1 MLALAARR
9 VCTARVLATH
19 PSRRLVHLTAPRAAD
34 ERWQTLTNIL
44 ADDNPPPVQVKSISR
59 EGIQLADGLILPGA
73 VIFLDGKVLLWNVP
87 SKLWQ
92 GWTEETFGVFEA
104 IVPKPEI
111 LLLGTG
117 KTVVPP
123 PAALRNYLRGLGIQ
137 LDVMD
142 SWNACSTYN
151 LLAEEGRRVA
161 AALLPHEPFEWR

>member
-1 MLALAARR
+1 M
-9 VCTARVLATH
+9 
-19 PSRRLVHLTAPRAAD
+19 
-34 ERWQTLTNIL
+34 TNIL

-59 EGIQLADGLILPGA
+59 DGIELADGLILPGA

-92 GWTEETFGVFEA
+92 GWTEDTFGVFEVV
-104 IVPKPEI
+104 VPRPEI

-142 SWNACSTYN
+142 SVCN
-151 LLAEEGRRVA
+151 LR
-161 AALLPHEPFEWR
+161 